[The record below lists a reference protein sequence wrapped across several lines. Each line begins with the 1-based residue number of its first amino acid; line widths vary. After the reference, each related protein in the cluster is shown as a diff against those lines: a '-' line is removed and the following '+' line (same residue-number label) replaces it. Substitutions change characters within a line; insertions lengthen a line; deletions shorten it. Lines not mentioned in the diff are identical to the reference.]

1 MVIFMNIVVIGGG
14 TVGAA
19 ICAELS
25 ADKHNIT
32 LIDGNAAAVEEVTST
47 SDVFGVVGNGADISV
62 LRKAGT
68 EKADLVVAVTP
79 GDELNILSCAA
90 AKKLG
95 AKNTVAR
102 VRNPEYSE
110 LMALMRAEMNLSL
123 TINPE
128 LAAAK
133 EIYRSLRFPAAA
145 KVDTFYRG
153 RVEMAEFVVR
163 ENTPLCGVSL
173 NELRSKLHLR
183 FLVCGVLR
191 GDEAF
196 IPNGLFR
203 LNAGDVLCVTA
214 PDEELSRFFLAVGEK
229 KRPVKD
235 VLIAGGGR
243 VSYYLEALLQK
254 AHIKSTVIE
263 KNRELCNEIAEEY
276 SHATVVQGDPTR
288 QELLLEEGLERT
300 DAFLALLDTDEEN
313 AIISMY
319 AKTKGVGKVVT
330 MIRTMSYVDFFR
342 GVGLQ
347 SIVSPRSSTAS
358 FILRYVRSL
367 ANADSSHIETL
378 HKFLSERVAAME
390 FRVKEPIQGLTDVP
404 LKALKC
410 KKGILIACIGRKDKV
425 IIPSGDDVI
434 SNGDTVIV
442 VTAKHHP
449 EGLEDIL
456 ES

>member
-1 MVIFMNIVVIGGG
+1 MNIVIIGGG

-25 ADKHNIT
+25 ADKHDIT
-32 LIDGNAAAVEEVTST
+32 IIDGDPNAVEKITST

-62 LRKAGT
+62 LRKAGA
-68 EKADLVVAVTP
+68 EKADLVIAVTS
-79 GDELNILSCAA
+79 GDELNILCCAA

-95 AKNTVAR
+95 AQNTVAR

-110 LMALMRAEMNLSL
+110 LMALMKSEMNLSL

-133 EIYRSLRFPAAA
+133 EIYRALRFPAAA

-153 RVEMAEFVVR
+153 RVEMAEFVVS
-163 ENTPLCGVSL
+163 ESSPLCGVTL
-173 NELRSKLHLR
+173 NELRSKLNLR

-191 GDEAF
+191 GEEAV

-203 LNAGDVLCVTA
+203 LNAGDVICVTA
-214 PDEELSRFFLAVGEK
+214 PDEELSRFFLAAGEK

-263 KNRELCNEIAEEY
+263 KDRALCDDIAQEY
-276 SHATVVQGDPTR
+276 ASATVVCGDATH

-319 AKTKGVGKVVT
+319 AKTKGVRKVVT
-330 MIRTMSYVDFFR
+330 LIRTMSYIDFFR

-367 ANADSSHIETL
+367 ANAGSSHIETL
-378 HKFLSERVAAME
+378 HKVLFDRVAAIE
-390 FRVKEPIQGLTDVP
+390 FRVKENIQGLTDVP

-425 IIPSGDDVI
+425 IIPTGDDVI
-434 SNGDTVIV
+434 NNGDTVIV

>member
-1 MVIFMNIVVIGGG
+1 MNIVIIGGG

-25 ADKHNIT
+25 AEKHNIT
-32 LIDGNAAAVEEVTST
+32 IVDGNAAAVEEIAST
-47 SDVFGVVGNGADISV
+47 CDVFGVVGNGADVSV

-68 EKADLVVAVTP
+68 EKADLVIAVTS
-79 GDELNILSCAA
+79 GDELNILCCAA

-95 AKNTVAR
+95 AQNTVAR

-110 LMALMRAEMNLSL
+110 LMSLMKSEMNLSL

-153 RVEMAEFVVR
+153 RVEMAEFVVA
-163 ENTPLCGVSL
+163 EGSPLCGVTL
-173 NELRSKLHLR
+173 NELRSKLNLR

-191 GDEAF
+191 GEEAL
-196 IPNGLFR
+196 IPNGLFC
-203 LNAGDVLCVTA
+203 LSAGDVLCVTA
-214 PDEELSRFFLAVGEK
+214 PDEELSRFFIAAGGK

-243 VSYYLEALLQK
+243 VTYYLETLLQK

-263 KNRELCNEIAEEY
+263 KDRDRCDEIAEEY
-276 SHATVVQGDPTR
+276 ASATVVCGDSTR

-319 AKTKGVGKVVT
+319 AKTKGVRKVVT

-347 SIVSPRSSTAS
+347 SIVSPRTSTAS
-358 FILRYVRSL
+358 YILRYVRSL

-378 HKFLSERVAAME
+378 HKFLSDRVAAME

-404 LKALKC
+404 LKELKC

-425 IIPSGDDVI
+425 IIPTGNDVI

-449 EGLEDIL
+449 EGLGDIL

>member
-1 MVIFMNIVVIGGG
+1 MKIVIIGGG

-25 ADKHNIT
+25 ADKHDIT
-32 LIDGNAAAVEEVTST
+32 VIDKSSAAVEEITST

-62 LRKAGT
+62 LRKAGA
-68 EKADLVVAVTP
+68 EKAELVIAVTS
-79 GDELNILSCAA
+79 GDEVNILCCAA
-90 AKKLG
+90 AKRLG
-95 AKNTVAR
+95 AQNTVAR

-110 LMALMRAEMNLSL
+110 LMTLMKSEMNLSL

-153 RVEMAEFVVR
+153 RVEMAEFVVAPDS
-163 ENTPLCGVSL
+163 PLCGVTL
-173 NELRSKLHLR
+173 NELRSKLNLR

-191 GDEAF
+191 GDEAL
-196 IPNGLFR
+196 IPGGFFTV
-203 LNAGDVLCVTA
+203 NAGDVLCVTA
-214 PDEELSRFFLAVGEK
+214 PDEELSRFFIAAGEK
-229 KRPVKD
+229 KRPMKD

-243 VSYYLEALLQK
+243 ITYYLEALLQK
-254 AHIKSTVIE
+254 AHVKSTVIE
-263 KNRELCNEIAEEY
+263 QDRALCDGISEEY
-276 SHATVVQGDPTR
+276 ASCTVVHGDPSK

-300 DAFLALLDTDEEN
+300 DAFLALMDTDEEN

-319 AKTKGVGKVVT
+319 AKTKGVRKVVT
-330 MIRTMSYVDFFR
+330 LVRTMSYVDFFR

-358 FILRYVRSL
+358 YILRYVRSL
-367 ANADSSHIETL
+367 ANAGSSHIETL
-378 HKFLSERVAAME
+378 HKLLSDRVAAME
-390 FRVKEPIQGLTDVP
+390 FRVKENIQGLTDIP

-425 IIPSGDDVI
+425 IIPTGDDVI

-449 EGLEDIL
+449 EGLGDIL